1 MSDTDILRKEN
12 AKMRVREKT
21 CHRLLG
27 VLLAVSL
34 SLAGCG
40 SPGETSGGA
49 PGLGEVSAESPARP
63 LPQIIDWS
71 TFQMAEPQSA
81 GLGTSWYLTENH
93 DDWLTPVKAEYG
105 KYGYRTTSTGTID
118 GMIYTNWL
126 YRSEDEKQER
136 FCDENLMDGFDAQTG
151 QILHMELALADSG
164 LPRDASLLNMDMA
177 SDKEAVFLTYTSGE
191 PGQPTPQSA
200 LLFYHLEEGVQKTL
214 DLLPILASVGL
225 GNEPDSERD
234 YSYRYH
240 VNLCD
245 REGRCYL
252 IWNRSLLVIDSD
264 GQLLCHMETAGES
277 YPRLLCKTPEGLP
290 LFMLPDK
297 KNNVNEYYIYDQ
309 KAGQLR
315 SLGQSKY
322 FDIVS
327 GCMDVSGNI
336 YYFNEN
342 GSIVRWDILSG
353 ELEKIFDC
361 KGNSICENSYSA
373 KVMLIREN
381 GDLALMNPG
390 IARQNIYVLSPA
402 PPAETRTL
410 TLVTD
415 RQGVSILPTAAAL
428 FSAKKPGTKIEISN
442 FTPSDGNDRE
452 AYTTNLLNRIVAGD
466 APDMFVVSA
475 QTMRTLYEKG
485 ALADL
490 SDIFPAEAREQVF
503 DCIWEAGTI
512 DGKLTGLTTDQVTSS
527 IFIPNRTYAQ
537 DTWQLK
543 DVLELADRASAS
555 GDAFKG
561 LSPLTEYD
569 SSPLYWY
576 ALLAIES
583 SLVDRQSGTCH
594 FDSGDFRR
602 LLEYCKNTL
611 PVEHIT
617 MTADELSA
625 GARSIEDGEY
635 LAYAYANYFGFSEFS
650 LMMSSFPQDYHWV
663 GVPTDRESGNL
674 LYARNFLVV
683 NKDTENMDLIREF
696 LPTIYG
702 EDLMRLYPER
712 CLRRDILRN
721 CVEDAYPGELHPQ
734 ARFYM
739 SNGIIRCLECKPDGT
754 SYVEEYIAFMD
765 SCILMPPEDEAIAD
779 IVMEEAE
786 PYFAGNKDLDT
797 VIEIIQNRVQLY
809 LDENGS

>member
-1 MSDTDILRKEN
+1 MKLHG
-12 AKMRVREKT
+12 KT
-21 CHRLLG
+21 YYRRLSRLLSL
-27 VLLAVSL
+27 LLAVSL

-40 SPGETSGGA
+40 NPGETSGLPSEEEGTA
-49 PGLGEVSAESPARP
+49 AVSYERP

-105 KYGYRTTSTGTID
+105 QYGCSTTNIGTID
-118 GMIYTNWL
+118 GTIYTNWL
-126 YRSEDEKQER
+126 YRSDDETQES
-136 FCDENLMDGFDAQTG
+136 FCDESLMDGFDARTG
-151 QILHMELALADSG
+151 QSLHMDLALGDSG
-164 LPRDASLLNMDMA
+164 LPRDAALLSMDMA
-177 SDKEAVFLTYTSGE
+177 NDKEAVFLTYISGE
-191 PGQPTPQSA
+191 PGQPIPHSA

-214 DLLPILASVGL
+214 DLLPVLASVGL
-225 GNEPDSERD
+225 GDEPEKERD

-240 VNLCD
+240 INLCD

-264 GQLLCHMETAGES
+264 GELLCHIEATGKQF
-277 YPRLLCKTPEGLP
+277 PRLLCKTPEGLP
-290 LFMLPDK
+290 LFVFPDEE
-297 KNNVNEYYIYDQ
+297 NHVNEYYIYDQ

-322 FDIVS
+322 FNIIS
-327 GCMDVSGNI
+327 GCMDISGNI

-342 GSIVRWDILSG
+342 GSIIRWDILSG
-353 ELEKIFDC
+353 EREKIYNC
-361 KGNSICENSYSA
+361 KDNHICENTYSS

-390 IARQNIYVLSPA
+390 IERRNIYVFSPI

-410 TLVTD
+410 TLVNATRGD
-415 RQGVSILPTAAAL
+415 SILPTAAAL
-428 FSAKKPGTKIEISN
+428 FSTKKPGAKIDISS
-442 FTPSDGNDRE
+442 FTSSGSNDLE
-452 AYTTNLLNRIVAGD
+452 AYTANLVNRIVAGD

-475 QTMRTLYEKG
+475 QTMHTLYEKG

-490 SDIFPAEAREQVF
+490 SDIFPAEMREQVF
-503 DCIWEAGTI
+503 DCIWDAGTI
-512 DGKLTGLTTDQVTSS
+512 DGKLVGLTTDQVTNS

-543 DVLELADRASAS
+543 DVLELADRAS
-555 GDAFKG
+555 GDTFKG

-569 SSPLYWY
+569 PSPLYWY

-583 SLVDRQSGTCH
+583 SLVDRRSGTCH
-594 FDSGDFRR
+594 FDSEDFRR
-602 LLEYCKNTL
+602 LLEYCKSTL

-617 MTADELSA
+617 MTADKLSA
-625 GARSIEDGEY
+625 DARSIEDGEY
-635 LAYAYANYFGFSEFS
+635 LAYAYANYFGFSDFS

-663 GVPTDRESGNL
+663 GVPTDGESGNL
-674 LYARNFLVV
+674 LYARDFLVV
-683 NKDTENMDLIREF
+683 SKDTENMDLIREF
-696 LPTIYG
+696 LPTVYG

-712 CLRRDILRN
+712 CLRRDVLRD
-721 CVEDAYPGELHPQ
+721 CVRDAAPDRSHPQ
-734 ARFYM
+734 AEFYM

-765 SCILMPPEDEAIAD
+765 SCVLMPPEDDAIAD

-786 PYFAGNKDLDT
+786 PYFAGDKDLDT
-797 VIEIIQNRVQLY
+797 VVEIIQNRVQLY